1 MNQNLWTQLCGIVKE
16 ENVQTEEM
24 MKNHTTFRIGGPA
37 EYFVTPHT
45 VEEIKQVIL
54 LCKKEHVPY
63 FVLGNGSNLLVGDL
77 GIRGVVIQIFKNF
90 NEIVLEKE
98 GIIRVQAGAL
108 LSKIAGFARKHEL
121 TGFEFAAGIPGTVG
135 GAVMMNAG
143 AYGGEMK
150 DVIVKASVLDQN
162 GNVFF
167 LSNEELELSYRKSI
181 VGRKG
186 YLVLEVWIAL
196 KKGEKEEIEEKMED
210 LKERRISKQHLDR
223 PSAGRTFKR
232 PEGYFAG
239 TLIMDAGLKGFAV
252 GGAQVSEKH
261 CGFVINTGEA
271 TAKDVTNLIKEIQCV
286 VKEKFGILLEPEV
299 KRIGDFGEEEKTE
312 AK

>member
-1 MNQNLWTQLCGIVKE
+1 
-16 ENVQTEEM
+16 

-186 YLVLEVWIAL
+186 YL
-196 KKGEKEEIEEKMED
+196 D
-210 LKERRISKQHLDR
+210 L
-223 PSAGRTFKR
+223 
-232 PEGYFAG
+232 
-239 TLIMDAGLKGFAV
+239 
-252 GGAQVSEKH
+252 
-261 CGFVINTGEA
+261 
-271 TAKDVTNLIKEIQCV
+271 
-286 VKEKFGILLEPEV
+286 
-299 KRIGDFGEEEKTE
+299 
-312 AK
+312 